1 MNNLKRYGTSCRM
14 PLSCLGPLAQ
24 LGERLVRNQ
33 EVAGSIPARS
43 TKFNQQLTTIS
54 VAAAGAGSAAVSKKS
69 AARTL
74 SEAIKAGQTA

>member
-1 MNNLKRYGTSCRM
+1 M

-43 TKFNQQLTTIS
+43 TNLQTGHRFGVALGLLRS
-54 VAAAGAGSAAVSKKS
+54 VFSAV
-69 AARTL
+69 
-74 SEAIKAGQTA
+74 